1 MKRILGL
8 SAVILLVAVGVWG
21 YFYVQSRGQG
31 QGYRLARVERGPL
44 TAAVSATG
52 NLNAVITVQVGSQV
66 SGQIKEIFVDFNSPV
81 TKDQLIARIDPETFE
96 AKVNQAKAEVNSAV
110 AMVLNQQAQVE
121 RSRADVQNARAAL
134 AEGKAQTAKA
144 QVAAV
149 DTKRDFD
156 RKSALF
162 KRELIANSDLD
173 SSQAGYDS
181 AVAALDA
188 ARAKEDSLAAGIG
201 SAEAQLRVAQA
212 QLVASQ
218 ATVEQK
224 QAALAQAQVDLDHT
238 RITAPVNGIVVS
250 RQVDVGQ
257 TVAASLQAPVL
268 FTIAQDLTRMQ
279 VETSVDEADIG
290 RVRLDNP
297 ATFSVDAFPNETFR
311 GQVTQIRKA
320 AQIVQNVVTYTVVVA
335 VSNPEGKLLPG
346 MTANVKLV
354 VAEKPNVLKVPNAS
368 LRFRPPGESAE
379 VAPTSRGGGGQ
390 GGGGESQGSGQGGGQ
405 QMRERLVKA
414 LDLTPEQQ
422 AKIDPIL
429 DDMRQ
434 QMIALRSAGLSEQE
448 RQAKAQRLREAMRA
462 RSEARISPTGLRRPV
477 AAEPRA
483 SGSDVSLILTED
495 LVRDYHLGPYT
506 VHALRGVSLS
516 VGAGE
521 FVAVM
526 GPSGS
531 GKSTFMNLLGC
542 LDTPTAGKY
551 LLDGVDVS
559 GLSKD
564 ELAGIRNTKVGFV
577 FQQFNLLPRTTAL
590 ENVELPLLYGGL
602 PARARRERA
611 LDRLAAVGLA
621 DRASH
626 HPSQLS
632 GGQQQRVAIARA
644 LVNDPAV
651 VLADEPT
658 GNLDTRSSVEILAL
672 LQRLNREGITVVLVT
687 HEPDI
692 AGYAKRVMTFRDGRL
707 LRDERVAEPRDAA
720 EALTTL
726 PAEEEV
732 VT

>member
-1 MKRILGL
+1 MKRIVSL
-8 SAVILLVAVGVWG
+8 SLVILLVAVGVWG

-81 TKDQLIARIDPETFE
+81 KKGQLIARIDPETFE

-121 RSRADVQNARAAL
+121 RSRADVQNAKAAL
-134 AEGKAQTAKA
+134 TEGKAQTAKA
-144 QVAAV
+144 QVAVV

-181 AVAALDA
+181 GVAALDA

-201 SAEAQLRVAQA
+201 SAE
-212 QLVASQ
+212 
-218 ATVEQK
+218 
-224 QAALAQAQVDLDHT
+224 AQVDLDHT

-368 LRFRPPGESAE
+368 LRFRPPGEGAD
-379 VAPTSRGGGGQ
+379 VVPAAGRGSGGQ
-390 GGGGESQGSGQGGGQ
+390 GGGESQGSGQGGGQ

-422 AKIDPIL
+422 AKVDPIL

-434 QMIALRSAGLSEQE
+434 QMIALRSAGLPEQE
-448 RQAKAQRLREAMRA
+448 RQAKAQRVREAMRA
-462 RSEARISPTGLRRPV
+462 RIREVLTPEQRTKYD
-477 AAEPRA
+477 EF
-483 SGSDVSLILTED
+483 SGSE
-495 LVRDYHLGPYT
+495 GG
-506 VHALRGVSLS
+506 RG
-516 VGAGE
+516 A
-521 FVAVM
+521 
-526 GPSGS
+526 
-531 GKSTFMNLLGC
+531 
-542 LDTPTAGKY
+542 TAGRVWVIGP
-551 LLDGVDVS
+551 DG
-559 GLSKD
+559 K
-564 ELAGIRNTKVGFV
+564 
-577 FQQFNLLPRTTAL
+577 P
-590 ENVELPLLYGGL
+590 
-602 PARARRERA
+602 
-611 LDRLAAVGLA
+611 
-621 DRASH
+621 
-626 HPSQLS
+626 
-632 GGQQQRVAIARA
+632 
-644 LVNDPAV
+644 
-651 VLADEPT
+651 
-658 GNLDTRSSVEILAL
+658 
-672 LQRLNREGITVVLVT
+672 
-687 HEPDI
+687 
-692 AGYAKRVMTFRDGRL
+692 
-707 LRDERVAEPRDAA
+707 
-720 EALTTL
+720 
-726 PAEEEV
+726 
-732 VT
+732 